1 MKRKLAL
8 LLTCLLLAAP
18 LCAAEEAPL
27 TGAWVLE
34 SVSMEASLEDGSLAF
49 AYDIA
54 EGGGEV
60 ELTLEPDGSA
70 HVSVTEGV
78 LDAASLSYL
87 TGWEADAESLS
98 YLTGWEADAESWAM
112 DGENVLVTAPSG
124 AVLTLTPEEDALCA
138 RQQGA
143 TLRFV
148 RPEEAAPAAI
158 RADATLGDFAG
169 SWTAVSA
176 DMFGLGMS
184 TDMLG
189 MYMSADIE
197 GNAITLRIAA
207 DDPVNETPSS
217 SVDEYT
223 GTLEGGALIVK
234 TELEATADEMRGDE
248 LVESEDA
255 GVTDRKTFRLREDGL
270 MVMTWAVSGDLGMDV
285 TFERVA

>member
-8 LLTCLLLAAP
+8 LLACLLLAAP

-49 AYDIA
+49 VYDIA

-70 HVSVTEGV
+70 YVSVTEGL
-78 LDAASLSYL
+78 LDAASLSYF
-87 TGWEADAESLS
+87 
-98 YLTGWEADAESWAM
+98 TGWEADAESWAM

-124 AVLTLTPEEDALCA
+124 AVLTLTPEEGALCA

-148 RPEEAAPAAI
+148 RPEAVTSVAI
-158 RADATLGDFAG
+158 RTDATLEDFAG
-169 SWTAVSA
+169 SWTAVST

-207 DDPVNETPSS
+207 GDPANETPPS
-217 SVDEYT
+217 SVNEYT
-223 GTLEGGALIVK
+223 GALEGGALIVK
-234 TELEATADEMRGDE
+234 TKLEATTYEMRGDE

-255 GVTDRKTFRLREDGL
+255 GVTDQKTFRLREDGL
-270 MVMTWAVSGDLGMDV
+270 MVMTWAMSSDLSMDV
-285 TFERVA
+285 TFDRAA

>member
-70 HVSVTEGV
+70 YVSVTEGL

-87 TGWEADAESLS
+87 TGWEVE
-98 YLTGWEADAESWAM
+98 AESWAM

-124 AVLTLTPEEDALCA
+124 AVLTLTPEEGALCA

-148 RPEEAAPAAI
+148 RPEAVTSVAI
-158 RADATLGDFAG
+158 RTDATLEDFAG
-169 SWTAVSA
+169 SWTAVST

-207 DDPVNETPSS
+207 DDPVNETPPS

-255 GVTDRKTFRLREDGL
+255 GVTDQKTFRLREDGL
-270 MVMTWAVSGDLGMDV
+270 MVMTWAMSSDLSMDV
-285 TFERVA
+285 TFERAA

>member
-8 LLTCLLLAAP
+8 LLACLLLAAP

-70 HVSVTEGV
+70 YVSVTEGL

-87 TGWEADAESLS
+87 TGWEV
-98 YLTGWEADAESWAM
+98 DAESWAM

-148 RPEEAAPAAI
+148 RPEAVTSVAI
-158 RADATLGDFAG
+158 RTDATLEDFAG
-169 SWTAVSA
+169 SWTAVST

-207 DDPVNETPSS
+207 DDPANETPSS

-255 GVTDRKTFRLREDGL
+255 GVTDQKTFRLREDGL

>member
-8 LLTCLLLAAP
+8 LLACLLLAAP

-34 SVSMEASLEDGSLAF
+34 GISLEDGLLAF
-49 AYDIA
+49 DITD
-54 EGGGEV
+54 GGGEV

-70 HVSVTEGV
+70 HVSVTEGL
-78 LDAASLSYL
+78 LDAASLSYF
-87 TGWEADAESLS
+87 TGWEV
-98 YLTGWEADAESWAM
+98 DAESWAM

-148 RPEEAAPAAI
+148 RPEAAAPAAI
-158 RADATLGDFAG
+158 RADATLEDFAG

-176 DMFGLGMS
+176 DMGGVEMT

-207 DDPVNETPSS
+207 GDPANETPPS
-217 SVDEYT
+217 SVNEYT
-223 GTLEGGALIVK
+223 GALEGGALIVK
-234 TELEATADEMRGDE
+234 TKLEATTYEMRGDE

-255 GVTDRKTFRLREDGL
+255 GVTDQKTFRLREDGL
-270 MVMTWAVSGDLGMDV
+270 MVMTWAMSGDLSMDV
-285 TFERVA
+285 TFERAA

>member
-70 HVSVTEGV
+70 HVSVTEGL
-78 LDAASLSYL
+78 LDAA
-87 TGWEADAESLS
+87 SLS

-148 RPEEAAPAAI
+148 RPEAATSVAI
-158 RADATLGDFAG
+158 RTDATLEDFAG
-169 SWTAVSA
+169 SWTAVST

-255 GVTDRKTFRLREDGL
+255 GVTDQKTFRLREDGL
-270 MVMTWAVSGDLGMDV
+270 MVMTWAMSSDLSMDV
-285 TFERVA
+285 TFERAA

>member
-87 TGWEADAESLS
+87 TGWEADAES
-98 YLTGWEADAESWAM
+98 WAM
-112 DGENVLVTAPSG
+112 DGENVLVTASSG
-124 AVLTLTPEEDALCA
+124 AVLTLMPEEGALCA

-148 RPEEAAPAAI
+148 RPEAVTSVAI
-158 RADATLGDFAG
+158 RTDATLEDFAG
-169 SWTAVSA
+169 SWTAVST
-176 DMFGLGMS
+176 DMFRLGMS

-255 GVTDRKTFRLREDGL
+255 GVTDQKTFRLREDGL

>member
-60 ELTLEPDGSA
+60 KLTLEPDGSA
-70 HVSVTEGV
+70 YVSVTEGL
-78 LDAASLSYL
+78 LDAA
-87 TGWEADAESLS
+87 SLS

-112 DGENVLVTAPSG
+112 DGENVLVTASSG
-124 AVLTLTPEEDALCA
+124 AVLTLTPEEGALCA

-148 RPEEAAPAAI
+148 RPEAVTSVAI
-158 RADATLGDFAG
+158 RTDATLEDFAG
-169 SWTAVSA
+169 SWTAVST

-255 GVTDRKTFRLREDGL
+255 GVTDQKTFRLREDGL

>member
-87 TGWEADAESLS
+87 TGWEADAES
-98 YLTGWEADAESWAM
+98 WAM

-148 RPEEAAPAAI
+148 RPEAVTSVAI
-158 RADATLGDFAG
+158 RTDATLEDFAG
-169 SWTAVSA
+169 SWTAVST

-255 GVTDRKTFRLREDGL
+255 GVTDQKTFRLREDGL

>member
-34 SVSMEASLEDGSLAF
+34 GISLEDGLLAF
-49 AYDIA
+49 DITD
-54 EGGGEV
+54 GGGEV
-60 ELTLEPDGSA
+60 KLTLEPDGSA
-70 HVSVTEGV
+70 HVSVTEGI
-78 LDAASLSYL
+78 LDAASLSYF
-87 TGWEADAESLS
+87 TGWEV
-98 YLTGWEADAESWAM
+98 DAESWAM

-124 AVLTLTPEEDALCA
+124 AVLTLTPEEGALCA

-148 RPEEAAPAAI
+148 RPEAVTSVAI
-158 RADATLGDFAG
+158 RTDATLEDFAG
-169 SWTAVSA
+169 SWTAVST

-207 DDPVNETPSS
+207 DNPVNETPSS

-223 GTLEGGALIVK
+223 GTLEGGVLIVK

-255 GVTDRKTFRLREDGL
+255 GVTDQKTFRLREDGL

-285 TFERVA
+285 TFERAA

>member
-1 MKRKLAL
+1 MKGKLAL

-34 SVSMEASLEDGSLAF
+34 GISLDGLL

-78 LDAASLSYL
+78 LDAA
-87 TGWEADAESLS
+87 SLS

-148 RPEEAAPAAI
+148 RPEAAAPAAI
-158 RADATLGDFAG
+158 SA
-169 SWTAVSA
+169 AV
-176 DMFGLGMS
+176 
-184 TDMLG
+184 
-189 MYMSADIE
+189 
-197 GNAITLRIAA
+197 
-207 DDPVNETPSS
+207 
-217 SVDEYT
+217 
-223 GTLEGGALIVK
+223 
-234 TELEATADEMRGDE
+234 
-248 LVESEDA
+248 
-255 GVTDRKTFRLREDGL
+255 
-270 MVMTWAVSGDLGMDV
+270 
-285 TFERVA
+285 

>member
-70 HVSVTEGV
+70 HVSVTEGL
-78 LDAASLSYL
+78 LDAASLSYF
-87 TGWEADAESLS
+87 TGWEV
-98 YLTGWEADAESWAM
+98 DAESWAM

-124 AVLTLTPEEDALCA
+124 AVLTLTPEEGALCA

-148 RPEEAAPAAI
+148 RPEAVTSVAI
-158 RADATLGDFAG
+158 RTDATLEDFAG

-176 DMFGLGMS
+176 DMFGLEMS
-184 TDMLG
+184 ADMLG

-207 DDPVNETPSS
+207 DDPANETPPS

-234 TELEATADEMRGDE
+234 TELEATADEMREEE

-255 GVTDRKTFRLREDGL
+255 GVTDQKTFRLREDGL
-270 MVMTWAVSGDLGMDV
+270 MVMTWAMSSDLSMDV
-285 TFERVA
+285 TFERAA

>member
-60 ELTLEPDGSA
+60 KLTLEPDGSA
-70 HVSVTEGV
+70 HVSVTEGI

-87 TGWEADAESLS
+87 TGWEVE
-98 YLTGWEADAESWAM
+98 AESWAM

-148 RPEEAAPAAI
+148 RPEAVTSVAI
-158 RADATLGDFAG
+158 RTDATLEDFAG
-169 SWTAVSA
+169 SWTAVST

-255 GVTDRKTFRLREDGL
+255 GVTDQKTFRLREDGL

>member
-34 SVSMEASLEDGSLAF
+34 GISLEDGLLAF
-49 AYDIA
+49 DITD
-54 EGGGEV
+54 GGGEV

-70 HVSVTEGV
+70 HVSVTEGL
-78 LDAASLSYL
+78 LDAA
-87 TGWEADAESLS
+87 SLS

-112 DGENVLVTAPSG
+112 DGENVLVTTPSG

-138 RQQGA
+138 RQQGS

-148 RPEEAAPAAI
+148 RPEAAAPVAI
-158 RADATLGDFAG
+158 RTDATLEDFAG

-176 DMFGLGMS
+176 DMFGLEMS
-184 TDMLG
+184 ADMLG

-207 DDPVNETPSS
+207 DDPANETPPS

-234 TELEATADEMRGDE
+234 TELEATADEMREEE

-255 GVTDRKTFRLREDGL
+255 GVTDQKTFRLREDGL
-270 MVMTWAVSGDLGMDV
+270 MVMTWAMSSDLSMDV
-285 TFERVA
+285 TFERAA

>member
-70 HVSVTEGV
+70 HVSVTEGL

-87 TGWEADAESLS
+87 TGWEV
-98 YLTGWEADAESWAM
+98 DAESWAM
-112 DGENVLVTAPSG
+112 DGESVLVTAPSG

-158 RADATLGDFAG
+158 RTDATLEDFAG
-169 SWTAVSA
+169 SWTAVST

-255 GVTDRKTFRLREDGL
+255 GVTDQKTFRLREDGL

-285 TFERVA
+285 TFERAA

>member
-1 MKRKLAL
+1 MKGKLAL

-87 TGWEADAESLS
+87 TGWEADAES
-98 YLTGWEADAESWAM
+98 WAM

-148 RPEEAAPAAI
+148 RPEAAASAAI
-158 RADATLGDFAG
+158 RADATLEDFAG
-169 SWTAVSA
+169 SWTAVSIA
-176 DMFGLGMS
+176 MGGMEMP

-189 MYMSADIE
+189 MELSADIE
-197 GNAITLRIAA
+197 GDAITFTKTVG
-207 DDPVNETPSS
+207 DEPDTVETC
-217 SVDEYT
+217 T
-223 GTLEGGALIVK
+223 GVLEEGALTVG
-234 TELEATADEMRGDE
+234 M
-248 LVESEDA
+248 ED
-255 GVTDRKTFRLREDGL
+255 GSQLTLRLREDGA
-270 MVMTWAVSGDLGMDV
+270 MTAQTPPVMDDMRCDIR
-285 TFERVA
+285 FERAA

>member
-1 MKRKLAL
+1 MKQKLAL

-18 LCAAEEAPL
+18 LCAAEEASR
-27 TGAWVLE
+27 TGVWVLE
-34 SVSMEASLEDGSLAF
+34 DISLEASLEDGPLAF

-60 ELTLEPDGSA
+60 KLTLEPDGSA
-70 HVSVTEGV
+70 HVSVTEGI
-78 LDAASLSYL
+78 LDAASLSYF
-87 TGWEADAESLS
+87 TGWEV
-98 YLTGWEADAESWAM
+98 DAESWAM

-124 AVLTLTPEEDALCA
+124 AVLTLTPEEGALCA

>member
-1 MKRKLAL
+1 MKGKLAL
-8 LLTCLLLAAP
+8 LLACLLLAAP

-70 HVSVTEGV
+70 HVSVTEGI
-78 LDAASLSYL
+78 LDAA
-87 TGWEADAESLS
+87 SLS

-148 RPEEAAPAAI
+148 RPEAAAPAAI
-158 RADATLGDFAG
+158 RTDATLEDFVG

-176 DMFGLGMS
+176 DMFGLEMS
-184 TDMLG
+184 ADMLG

-207 DDPVNETPSS
+207 DDPANETPPS

-234 TELEATADEMRGDE
+234 TELEATADEMREEE

-255 GVTDRKTFRLREDGL
+255 GVTDQKTFRLREDGL
-270 MVMTWAVSGDLGMDV
+270 MVMTWAMSSDLSMDV

>member
-1 MKRKLAL
+1 MKQKLAL

-34 SVSMEASLEDGSLAF
+34 GISLEDGLLAF
-49 AYDIA
+49 DITD
-54 EGGGEV
+54 GGGEV

-70 HVSVTEGV
+70 HVSVTEGL
-78 LDAASLSYL
+78 LDAA
-87 TGWEADAESLS
+87 SLS

-112 DGENVLVTAPSG
+112 DGENVLVTTPSG

-138 RQQGA
+138 RQQGS

-148 RPEEAAPAAI
+148 RPEEAAPATI
-158 RADATLGDFAG
+158 RADATLEDFAG

-176 DMFGLGMS
+176 DMGGVGMS
-184 TDMLG
+184 ADMLG

-207 DDPVNETPSS
+207 GDSANETPPS
-217 SVDEYT
+217 SVNEYT
-223 GTLEGGALIVK
+223 GALEGGALIVK
-234 TELEATADEMRGDE
+234 TKLEATTYEMRGDE

-255 GVTDRKTFRLREDGL
+255 GVTDQKTFRLREDGL
-270 MVMTWAVSGDLGMDV
+270 MVMTWAVSGDLSMDV
-285 TFERVA
+285 TFERAA

>member
-34 SVSMEASLEDGSLAF
+34 GISLEASLEDGPLAF
-49 AYDIA
+49 AFDIA

-60 ELTLEPDGSA
+60 VLTLEPDGSA
-70 HVSVTEGV
+70 HVSVTEGI
-78 LDAASLSYL
+78 LDAA
-87 TGWEADAESLS
+87 SLS

-112 DGENVLVTAPSG
+112 DGENVLVTASSG
-124 AVLTLTPEEDALCA
+124 AVLTLMPEEGALCA

-148 RPEEAAPAAI
+148 RPEAVTSVAI
-158 RADATLGDFAG
+158 RTDATLEDFAG
-169 SWTAVSA
+169 SWTAVST

-223 GTLEGGALIVK
+223 GALEGGALIVK

-255 GVTDRKTFRLREDGL
+255 GVTDQKTFRLREDGL